1 MREKIKLI
9 FALTFIININL
20 LFGQDFQILNNLPP
34 TIEVKAPEFNTLKTY
49 YFKVDSIN
57 NNLIVQDLRSSKKGD
72 IHFYQWLYEIPL
84 NKLNKD
90 SFKVSK
96 DFENKLQLVISSN
109 NNSILSYMFQDGKV
123 ISISG
128 VNNINLGNWN
138 YSTNLSTIIKND
150 IETVTNNLPIT
161 TSDSEKSKNIS
172 REFKYNGNNV
182 QAINA
187 KMDTDLTIGN
197 GYYLGQIGDINF
209 KSKKIKKALKN
220 QNINHNFPL
229 PIIIYADKNGNIE
242 SIFID
247 NKPYEKF
254 CQIDLSI
261 FKQLKPLMFENNY
274 VPAKYIFL
282 LD

>member
-9 FALTFIININL
+9 FALIFIININF
-20 LFGQDFQILNNLPP
+20 LFGQDFQILNNLPS
-34 TIEVKAPEFNTLKTY
+34 TKEVKAPEFNTSKTY
-49 YFKVDSIN
+49 YFKVDSSN
-57 NNLIVQDLRSSKKGD
+57 KTLIIQDLRSSKKGE

-96 DFENKLQLVISSN
+96 DIENELQLVISSN

-128 VNNINLGNWN
+128 VNRILLGNWN
-138 YSTNLSTIIKND
+138 YSKNLSDLLKND
-150 IETVTNNLPIT
+150 IETVSNNLPV
-161 TSDSEKSKNIS
+161 TSSNSEKSENSSLK
-172 REFKYNGNNV
+172 FKYIRNTV
-182 QAINA
+182 RAINA

-197 GYYLGQIGDINF
+197 NHYLGQISDINF
-209 KSKKIKKALKN
+209 DSKKIKKALKK
-220 QNINHNFPL
+220 QNINYNSPL

-247 NKPYEKF
+247 NKPYEKI
-254 CQIDLSI
+254 CQINLSD
-261 FKQLKPLMFENNY
+261 FKPLKPLIFENKN